1 MFLIVFIPML
11 GFPQEFKST
20 EKLREEK
27 RDLEDTVPE
36 EISTGTTPKHLWQAV
51 RALLLNKCYIFI
63 SLAVTAEGL
72 TTGGFST
79 FLPKF
84 FESQFMITSSDASFY
99 TGLVVVPGAAGGI
112 FLGGYLMKRFDW
124 NCKKTLKMSMV
135 FSFLAF
141 AATAAIMIGCKTKKI
156 YGVNVAYHGE

>member
-1 MFLIVFIPML
+1 MFLIVFIPLL
-11 GFPQEFKST
+11 GFPQEFRST
-20 EKLREEK
+20 RKLKEEK
-27 RDLEDTVPE
+27 KYMEDTVPE
-36 EISTGTTPKHLWQAV
+36 TGTAGMGLKDLWQSTK
-51 RALLLNKCYIFI
+51 ALLTNKCFLFI

-84 FESQFMITSSDASFY
+84 FEAQFSVSSSVASFY
-99 TGLVVVPGAAGGI
+99 TGLVVVPGAGGGI
-112 FLGGYLMKRFDW
+112 FLGGYLMKKYNW

-141 AATAAIMIGCKTKKI
+141 AATVAIMIGCKSKQM
-156 YGVNVAYHGE
+156 YGVNVPYHGE